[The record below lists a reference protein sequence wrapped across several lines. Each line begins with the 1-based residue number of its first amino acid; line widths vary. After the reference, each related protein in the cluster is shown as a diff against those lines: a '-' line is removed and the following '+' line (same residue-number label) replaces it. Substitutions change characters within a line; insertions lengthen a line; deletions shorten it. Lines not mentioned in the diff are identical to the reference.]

1 MLKKSNKPLSI
12 SVTFEAN
19 FYPSII
25 VIKFVS
31 RKANRIKVKSTMIL
45 FNKDNECSC
54 TIIQRLCD
62 LEKHK
67 NNSVPPRLGCKS
79 FTTIMLPKNCYNT
92 TNIIH

>member
-1 MLKKSNKPLSI
+1 
-12 SVTFEAN
+12 
-19 FYPSII
+19 
-25 VIKFVS
+25 
-31 RKANRIKVKSTMIL
+31 MIL

-54 TIIQRLCD
+54 AIIQRLCD

-67 NNSVPPRLGCKS
+67 NNSVPPGLGCKG